1 MARNAEKAMTAL
13 ARWRRLKEKGRKDHI
28 VVKDVLLPLFPFP
41 FCRHAETR
49 SFQGPIAKR
58 PHDTSLCSNLDD
70 AERFR
75 REIAKEIAKKIALI
89 QNPGLGEFKIR
100 DLNDEINKMIRI
112 KYAWEM
118 RIRELGGMDYRKI
131 SARELDKEGREVASN
146 RGYKYFGAAKDLPG
160 VRELFEE
167 SKELEQMRKT
177 RAELMKHVDAD
188 YYGYL
193 DDDDGLLIP
202 LEKEEEKRAIEQ
214 AEKVSEFQYFAEHG
228 AERFQKE
235 FGDDMDEDIYKIRD
249 DSDGE
254 DIDTKESI
262 VVGEDG
268 KQMTI

>member
-13 ARWRRLKEKGRKDHI
+13 ARWRRLKEEEEK
-28 VVKDVLLPLFPFP
+28 
-41 FCRHAETR
+41 
-49 SFQGPIAKR
+49 GPIAKR
-58 PHDTSLCSNLDD
+58 PHDTSLCNNVTD

-75 REIAKEIAKKIALI
+75 REVAKEIAKKIALI

-118 RIRELGGMDYRKI
+118 RIKELGGMDYRKM

-146 RGYKYFGAAKDLPG
+146 KGYKYFGAAKDLPG

-177 RAELMKHVDAD
+177 RAELMKNVDAD

-202 LEKEEEKRAIEQ
+202 LEQEEEKKAIEK
-214 AEKVSEFQYFAEHG
+214 AKEYFVQHG
-228 AERFQKE
+228 AERYQKE
-235 FGDDMDEDIYKIRD
+235 FGDDLDEDIYKIQD
-249 DSDGE
+249 DSDDD

-268 KQMTI
+268 KQMTIKHVLVPTQADIEEMIMERKKQELIEKYLT

>member
-1 MARNAEKAMTAL
+1 
-13 ARWRRLKEKGRKDHI
+13 
-28 VVKDVLLPLFPFP
+28 
-41 FCRHAETR
+41 
-49 SFQGPIAKR
+49 
-58 PHDTSLCSNLDD
+58 
-70 AERFR
+70 FR
-75 REIAKEIAKKIALI
+75 C
-89 QNPGLGEFKIR
+89 F
-100 DLNDEINKMIRI
+100 
-112 KYAWEM
+112 
-118 RIRELGGMDYRKI
+118 RKI

-177 RAELMKHVDAD
+177 RAELMKNVDAD

-202 LEKEEEKRAIEQ
+202 LEKEEEKRSIEQ
-214 AEKVSEFQYFAEHG
+214 AEK
-228 AERFQKE
+228 
-235 FGDDMDEDIYKIRD
+235 

-268 KQMTI
+268 KQMTIKHVLVPSQSDIEEMIIERKKKELMEKYLQ

>member
-1 MARNAEKAMTAL
+1 ARNAEKAMTAL
-13 ARWRRLKEKGRKDHI
+13 ARWRRLKEEEEK
-28 VVKDVLLPLFPFP
+28 
-41 FCRHAETR
+41 
-49 SFQGPIAKR
+49 GPIAKR
-58 PHDTSLCSNLDD
+58 PHDTSLCSNLND

-160 VRELFEE
+160 VRALFEE

-202 LEKEEEKRAIEQ
+202 LEKEAEKKAIEE
-214 AEKVSEFQYFAEHG
+214 AEKYFAEHG

-235 FGDDMDEDIYKIRD
+235 FGDDMDEDIYKVQD

-268 KQMTI
+268 KQMTIRHVLVPTQSDIEEMIIERKKRELMEKYLATS

>member
-13 ARWRRLKEKGRKDHI
+13 ARWRRLKEEEEK
-28 VVKDVLLPLFPFP
+28 
-41 FCRHAETR
+41 
-49 SFQGPIAKR
+49 GPIAKR
-58 PHDTSLCSNLDD
+58 PHDTSLCHNLAD

-118 RIRELGGMDYRKI
+118 RIKELGGMDYRKI
-131 SARELDKEGREVASN
+131 SSRELDKEGKEVASN
-146 RGYKYFGAAKDLPG
+146 KGYKYFGAAKDLPG
-160 VRELFEE
+160 VRQLFEE

-177 RAELMKHVDAD
+177 RAELMKNVDAD

-202 LEKEEEKRAIEQ
+202 LEKEEEKKAIAQ
-214 AEKVSEFQYFAEHG
+214 AEKYFAEHG

-235 FGDDMDEDIYKIRD
+235 FGDDLDEDIYKIQD

-268 KQMTI
+268 KQMTIKHVLVPSQKDIEEMIIERKKQELIEKYLSSE